1 MGYSLKDSKVAE
13 SKIMTVLKMHAE
25 GFSGQDI
32 CSTTELAYATVH
44 GLIVEPSNKAF
55 IDDFRRGYMARVMD
69 VPVANKRIRM
79 DDLETS
85 RVRLLAEL
93 SGVAPGEIS
102 KVGNVIRRL
111 VEVLERAHNEMEQR
125 PIFLAQLVS
134 GYNSFGR
141 MSDDQLYEKRQ
152 ELIML
157 ARRSLATPVETG
169 VDAEADDGDVHA

>member
-1 MGYSLKDSKVAE
+1 MGYTLKDSKVAE

-25 GFSGQDI
+25 GFKVADI
-32 CSTTELAYATVH
+32 CVTTELAYATVH

-69 VPVANKRIRM
+69 VPVANKRVRM
-79 DDLETS
+79 DDLEVS
-85 RVRLLAEL
+85 RKRLLHEL
-93 SGVAPGEIS
+93 SLLADGEIS
-102 KVGNVIRRL
+102 KVSNVIRRL

-141 MSDDQLYEKRQ
+141 MTDEQLYDKRQ
-152 ELIML
+152 ELILL
-157 ARRSLATPVETG
+157 ARRSLATPIDGVATEGVE
-169 VDAEADDGDVHA
+169 DGEIKQ